1 MIDMTNIEL
10 GYSLLAVILLMSL
23 LTIILIIN
31 VLVMK
36 KEGSKQEE
44 RFEKIFESVTDYEEY
59 MKNQVSKNILIIIE
73 QIEVLNSKDKAK
85 KQVVEK
91 VSVADES
98 VEESVKKS
106 TKAKKAEV
114 IEVVEE
120 IKVEDK
126 IEE

>member
-10 GYSLLAVILLMSL
+10 GYALLAVIVLMSL
-23 LTIILIIN
+23 LTLVTIIN

-59 MKNQVSKNILIIIE
+59 MKNQISKNILTIIE

-98 VEESVKKS
+98 VEAPVKKS

-120 IKVEDK
+120 VKVE
-126 IEE
+126 E

>member
-10 GYSLLAVILLMSL
+10 GYVLLAVILLMSL

-98 VEESVKKS
+98 VKKS

-126 IEE
+126 IKE